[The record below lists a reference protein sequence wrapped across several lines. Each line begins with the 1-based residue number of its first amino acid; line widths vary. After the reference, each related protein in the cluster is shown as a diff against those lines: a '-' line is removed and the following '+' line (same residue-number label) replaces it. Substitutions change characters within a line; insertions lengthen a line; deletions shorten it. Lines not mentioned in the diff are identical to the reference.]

1 MARFPQ
7 AEATKG
13 SMKWIQR
20 LVNEKSV
27 LLNSLI
33 IQNLDLPESTN
44 IHWLSPLKSDDYS
57 EYRDKAFLERL
68 SINTDRVNLSVF
80 WPKGGPQ
87 WDALGRSSYGKIFLV
102 EAKSYIPELISNLK
116 ATNQASTELIQKSLA
131 ETKARF
137 GSKTDFDWTKTF
149 YQYANRL
156 AHLYL
161 LRKSRLQAYLIDVY
175 FISDIEMEGPMAID
189 EWKGAI
195 RLMNRCLGLRE
206 HLLKNLIANLYID
219 VRALN

>member
-1 MARFPQ
+1 LARFPQ
-7 AEATKG
+7 EEAPKG
-13 SMKWIQR
+13 SQKWIQR

-33 IQNLDLPESTN
+33 TQNLDLSESTN

-68 SINTDRVNLSVF
+68 SINTDRVNLSGF

-116 ATNQASTELIQKSLA
+116 ATNQGSSELIQKSLA

-137 GSKTDFDWTKTF
+137 GSKTDLDWTKTF
-149 YQYANRL
+149 YQYASRL

-175 FISDIEMEGPMAID
+175 FISDLEVEGPMTID

-206 HLLKNLIANLYID
+206 PLLKNLIANLFID